1 MGDRPVVPIACR
13 ADHLIRPMAHRRS
26 PIALWGPVLL
36 YMAVI
41 FGLSSISRPPAMPGG
56 SDKVLHALSYGLLGC
71 LFARALTRGRD
82 PVTLRIAVLT
92 VCFGAVYGAS
102 DELHQYFNPPRA
114 VEAADVLADSIG
126 AGLGAGVLYAW
137 GIIRGRNGL

>member
-1 MGDRPVVPIACR
+1 
-13 ADHLIRPMAHRRS
+13 MAHRPS
-26 PIALWGPVLL
+26 PIALWLPVVL

-41 FGLSSISRPPAMPGG
+41 FGLSSIAHPPATPGG
-56 SDKVLHALSYGLLGC
+56 SDKVLHALSYGVLGW
-71 LFARALTRGRD
+71 LFARALTGGSGD
-82 PVTLRIAVLT
+82 VTLRAVILT

-114 VEAADVLADSIG
+114 VEAADLLADTIG
-126 AGLGAGVLYAW
+126 AGLGAGALYAW

>member
-1 MGDRPVVPIACR
+1 
-13 ADHLIRPMAHRRS
+13 MAHRPP
-26 PIALWGPVLL
+26 PIALWLPVLL

-56 SDKVLHALSYGLLGC
+56 SDKVLHALSYSVLGL
-71 LFARALTRGRD
+71 LFARALTRARD
-82 PVTLRIAVLT
+82 AVTLRVALLT

-114 VEAADVLADSIG
+114 VEAADLLADTIG
-126 AGLGAGVLYAW
+126 AGLGAGALYAW